1 MLEYT
6 RFIRK
11 KVFQFRYALMLL
23 IPLLCILLLL
33 TQTVFAKNTYL
44 INDSGRVVVHTTY
57 TTNPAD
63 VLNEAG
69 LQLGKDDTYTT
80 QQSNGVSEIT
90 IQRKQVVTIHHGGKW
105 IEAVSYGETIESLL
119 ARLSISLSPE
129 DVVSLPLDT
138 YTYEGMEVL
147 ISHSVQSTETY
158 TSSIPYETVYCYDAS
173 LPAGTQ
179 VVLTEGTNGQ
189 LLSTATVCYLNG
201 QEISRCV
208 TAESVL
214 LHPVNALIAIGTGA
228 AAEEAPPME
237 QPPAT
242 VPGLPVIGNGMIITG
257 TGEVLTYTGSLE
269 VKASAY
275 SQSDPGCNSITATG
289 TIARV
294 GAIAVDPK
302 VIPYGTRMFIVS
314 NDGKYIY
321 GIATAEDCG
330 GAIKGNKIDLYFNTV
345 YECLQFGRR
354 TCTVYF
360 LG

>member
-44 INDSGRVVVHTTY
+44 INDSGRIVVHTTY
-57 TTNPAD
+57 TTNPAV

-69 LQLGKDDTYTT
+69 LHLGKDDTYTT

-90 IQRKQVVTIHHGGKW
+90 IQRKQIVTIHHGGKW

-119 ARLSISLSPE
+119 ARLNISLSPE

-138 YTYEGMEVL
+138 YTYEGMEL
-147 ISHSVQSTETY
+147 FISHSVQSTETY
-158 TSSIPYETVYCYDAS
+158 TSSIPYETIYCYDAT

-179 VVLTEGTNGQ
+179 VVLTEGVNGQ

-201 QEISRCV
+201 QEISRSV
-208 TAESVL
+208 TEESVV

-228 AAEEAPPME
+228 ITEEAPVE
-237 QPPAT
+237 QPQ
-242 VPGLPVIGNGMIITG
+242 VVIPGTPVIGDGMIITG
-257 TGEVLTYTGSLE
+257 TGEILTYTGSLE

-275 SQSDPGCNSITATG
+275 TQSDPGCNSITATG

-294 GAIAVDPK
+294 GAIAVDPS

-330 GAIKGNKIDLYFNTV
+330 GAIKGNKIDLYFDTV
-345 YECLQFGRR
+345 TECLQFGRR
-354 TCTVYF
+354 NCTVYF